1 MLNEILIQ
9 PADEISVLNVM
20 KYKFLILE
28 YKTDSGGGVGLYI
41 SNQH

>member
-1 MLNEILIQ
+1 MLSEILIQ
-9 PADEISVLNVM
+9 PADEIINVM

-28 YKTDSGGGVGLYI
+28 HKTDSGGGVGLYI